1 MKISYEKKGKVGVIG
16 ITGRLDASNEKELKD
31 TFRTYLSETIYFVL
45 DCSELE
51 FVDST
56 GLGAIIS
63 ILKNTTELNGDIY
76 IANLQEKPRMLFEI
90 TRAYKIFEVFD
101 DVDTA
106 TATFKEETG

>member
-1 MKISYEKKGKVGVIG
+1 MQIKYEQKGKIG
-16 ITGRLDASNEKELKD
+16 IVNISGRLDASNSTELKESFRSYLAD
-31 TFRTYLSETIYFVL
+31 TVNFVL

-63 ILKNTTELNGDIY
+63 ILKSSTEKKGDVL
-76 IANLQEKPRMLFEI
+76 IANLQQKPAMLFKI

-101 DVDTA
+101 DLEKAV
-106 TATFKEETG
+106 KSLEKS

>member
-1 MKISYEKKGKVGVIG
+1 MQIKYEQKGKIG
-16 ITGRLDASNEKELKD
+16 IVNISGRLDASNSTELKESFRSYLAD
-31 TFRTYLSETIYFVL
+31 TVNFVL

-63 ILKNTTELNGDIY
+63 ILKSSTEKKGDVL
-76 IANLQEKPRMLFEI
+76 IANLQQKPAMLFEI

-101 DVDTA
+101 DLEKAV
-106 TATFKEETG
+106 KSLEKS